1 MILEQ
6 NAIKINSHFIY
17 NQLINISLLKKDNVD
32 IHSIQTIKYS
42 NNIWNTPSKIYS
54 LQMISVN
61 LVTTNEKIYF
71 PFDDL
76 VATKKEINRNRHS
89 RKSISFTD
97 IKDIVD
103 SHNYENGVFER
114 HLYRHWDMN
123 RYIKEYE
130 GLKSK
135 P

>member
-1 MILEQ
+1 MLIFILF
-6 NAIKINSHFIY
+6 KLLNS
-17 NQLINISLLKKDNVD
+17 V
-32 IHSIQTIKYS
+32 SIFE
-42 NNIWNTPSKIYS
+42 TPLPKIYS

-103 SHNYENGVFER
+103 RYIYENGVFER
-114 HLYRHWDMN
+114 HLYRH
-123 RYIKEYE
+123 
-130 GLKSK
+130 
-135 P
+135 

>member
-71 PFDDL
+71 PFDYL

-103 SHNYENGVFER
+103 SYNYENGVFER